1 MTQKLTDEITDL
13 YIDNYDVG
21 SFDDDRNMY
30 QQDGTTLNI
39 KYNMGDKYLLG
50 GRCDQAAYALNQAK
64 EWFDTAEER
73 AEKMNTEHGPQS
85 LRAQRAQLDLSKAQS
100 KLNNAQMFFEIDTN
114 LFYTF
119 TGVIGGDGN
128 VTGDNG
134 RLWWIEYKEQMRG
147 GNTDPVPTAKALK
160 DRKKLLKARAA
171 DAQTAAA
178 VQ

>member
-1 MTQKLTDEITDL
+1 MSQKLTDEITDL
-13 YIDNYDVG
+13 YIENYDVG

-30 QQDGTTLNI
+30 QADGETLNV

-50 GRCDQAAYALNQAK
+50 GRCDQAAYALTTAK

-73 AEKMNTEHGPQS
+73 SQKMTDEHGPQS

-100 KLNNAQMFFEIDTN
+100 KLANAQMFFEIDTN

-119 TGVIGGDGN
+119 TGVIWGDGN
-128 VTGDNG
+128 VTKDNG
-134 RLWWIEYKEQMRG
+134 RLWWVEYKEQMRG

-160 DRKKLLKARAA
+160 DRKKLLKQRAA
-171 DAQTAAA
+171 DASTAAG
-178 VQ
+178 VH